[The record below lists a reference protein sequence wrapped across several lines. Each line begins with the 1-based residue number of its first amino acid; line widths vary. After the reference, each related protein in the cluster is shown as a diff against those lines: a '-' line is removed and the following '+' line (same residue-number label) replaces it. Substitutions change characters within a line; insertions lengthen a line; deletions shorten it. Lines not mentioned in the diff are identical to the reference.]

1 MQRLYLVGFT
11 TDLRSLIL
19 SRQKGVK
26 SGGFSIAIDDRLVQ
40 TVEEV
45 LRRQNE
51 VAAAGA
57 QPTGAEIAVA
67 PAALAGA
74 APGDAPGA
82 VRTGRSR
89 LTPKDIQSH
98 LREGRSV
105 QDVARMAG
113 TDVAWIERFVG
124 PILAER
130 EGIVEA
136 VRAGTIVRPRAG
148 RSGFTVGEA
157 IAANLRD
164 RKGGTSISGPNE
176 GWTAVRRAGGWEVT
190 FRYSVRGQAREAQ
203 FAFDTETRAVKAM
216 TPHAAEVAWRA
227 AEPERSVAEPP
238 PIPERVAPPRP
249 PTVLTARPTRT
260 VPPGRGAGVRSVP
273 EEGPAGGRPN
283 QSGGLSSGGGR
294 GRPASSL
301 GGGRPVAEP
310 GRGGRGQVPR
320 DASRGDVNRADGG
333 RGDRAGLTER
343 TDRAGRTA
351 PSPQGA
357 GPSDDRPSFARST
370 ANSRPRRLLSGE
382 SEAEFRSA
390 VARTRA
396 NRKGAPAQ
404 QPPAARG
411 PRAGQG
417 EGQAQQAPQGQR
429 KPTRKRLPDDW
440 LLEP

>member
-1 MQRLYLVGFT
+1 MQKLYLVGFT

-26 SGGFSIAIDDRLVQ
+26 SGGFSIAIDDRLLQ

-45 LRRQNE
+45 VRRQDE
-51 VAAAGA
+51 AAARETQPIGEEIALSSEAVAGA
-57 QPTGAEIAVA
+57 PTGEM
-67 PAALAGA
+67 PA
-74 APGDAPGA
+74 
-82 VRTGRSR
+82 RSGRSR
-89 LTPKDIQSH
+89 LTPKEIQSH

-164 RKGGTSISGPNE
+164 RKGGASSTGPHE
-176 GWTAVRRAGGWEVT
+176 GWTAVRRNGSWEVT

-203 FAFDTETRAVKAM
+203 FTFDTETRAVKAM
-216 TPHAAEVAWRA
+216 TPNTAEVAWRA
-227 AEPERSVAEPP
+227 AEPGGTAEEAPP
-238 PIPERVAPPRP
+238 APERLSPPRP

-260 VPPGRGAGVRSVP
+260 GPPGRGAAPPAP
-273 EEGPAGGRPN
+273 EAEERQPVGGRPN
-283 QSGGLSSGGGR
+283 LWGSLGSGAGSGAGSGGRPGAGSGGGR
-294 GRPASSL
+294 ERSAGIARERSDRS
-301 GGGRPVAEP
+301 G
-310 GRGGRGQVPR
+310 
-320 DASRGDVNRADGG
+320 
-333 RGDRAGLTER
+333 GDRSER
-343 TDRAGRTA
+343 GTRAERTA

-396 NRKGAPAQ
+396 NRVGGAGQQAGSPAQ
-404 QPPAARG
+404 RPVG
-411 PRAGQG
+411 GQG
-417 EGQAQQAPQGQR
+417 QGQGQGQAQGQR
-429 KPTRKRLPDDW
+429 KPARKRLPDDW
-440 LLEP
+440 LLDT